1 MILKRGQEIY
11 KIRLEYL
18 LKSES
23 KDTLKTQKNEMLW
36 YPKPKVGPLPLK
48 NKISNLQELQCDC
61 ISVQPC

>member
-23 KDTLKTQKNEMLW
+23 KDTLKTQKNEMPW
-36 YPKPKVGPLPLK
+36 YPKPKVGSLK

>member
-23 KDTLKTQKNEMLW
+23 KDTLKTQKNEMPW
-36 YPKPKVGPLPLK
+36 YPKPKVGAIEEQ
-48 NKISNLQELQCDC
+48 NKQFTGAP
-61 ISVQPC
+61 V

>member
-23 KDTLKTQKNEMLW
+23 KDTLKTQKNEMRGTQSPRW
-36 YPKPKVGPLPLK
+36 GPLK